1 MKRKF
6 AALLLAVILFVLAG
20 CSSSQESEEVP
31 ELLEPVNATRSSYI
45 VKRMDIYNFR
55 QYEGVV
61 VPELTEIET
70 QFDGTALETCVRIG
84 DTVEAGEVLFRYDT
98 SATQERMDS
107 IQNEINYLYTDG
119 SYQNSVVETS
129 IKIAKKELE
138 KLQAAETPSEI
149 DILRKQQEIESLNL
163 TLKQQK
169 ETQYLNVSYLQQ
181 QYDDLKETVENDTI
195 TAPVSGQIVYA
206 KLNILGDRVP
216 RGSVLFLIAD
226 NTKLKIRGPYIQ
238 NSYIRYVVQMEAY
251 SNSHIYPLTV
261 EEVTREQMTAKAIAG
276 ETVYSYFL
284 TEDSETLVAG
294 DYAKILLYTQGT
306 DDCIAVPIN
315 ALFRDTKGY
324 FVYLLDEENNMIRR
338 DVVTGRSTDLY
349 MEVKEGLEG
358 GERIYVKD

>member
-1 MKRKF
+1 MKKKL
-6 AALLLAVILFVLAG
+6 AALLLAAILFAFAG
-20 CSSSQESEEVP
+20 CSSSEQSESAP

-45 VKRMDIYNFR
+45 VKVMDIYNFR

-238 NSYIRYVVQMEAY
+238 NSYIRYVVKMEAY
-251 SNSHIYPLTV
+251 SNSRVYPLQI
-261 EEVTREQMTAKAIAG
+261 EEVTSEQMTAKAISG

-284 TEDSETLVAG
+284 TDDSSTLNAG

-306 DDCIAVPIN
+306 DNCVAVPIN
-315 ALFRDTKGY
+315 SLFRDSKGQ
-324 FVYLLDEENNMIRR
+324 FVYLLDEENNMTRR
-338 DVVTGRSTDLY
+338 DVQTGRSTDLY
-349 MEVKEGLEG
+349 MEIKEGLEG